1 MEQLGCSATEALI
14 GWSIGGYSVIVLAF
28 IFSTIILKKGVRLVA
43 TISLIISA
51 AAIIM
56 VGVGYNM
63 KSLAVLTIGG
73 FVLKNFLQAVTLSI
87 FQVVAR
93 WFGKSRGMVLGFIG
107 AAFALDNSSSSTGMT
122 LIYNSVG
129 FAGLMV
135 VAAIIVLVIAVC
147 FFTFVRTTPEE
158 LGLTVDGLPSAQA
171 VENNDRE
178 QEQPESK
185 WTFNKLFSK
194 KETWCIMVGVGIFNM
209 TMSCVVTQF
218 FGSLLGMGVT
228 QQMCMTY
235 MLIFGLLGVVMS
247 PIYGKLVD
255 KLGAPKTGVVAAVLY
270 IAAVSGFCFN
280 IPVLG
285 ATGLTFFVGA
295 PVLQPAII
303 MHVFGGREYQATSRY
318 INIGASVI
326 SACGLPFMTMF
337 YDATGSYTPAYY
349 TLLVL
354 NFVALLMMLFC
365 RKTYIEE

>member
-1 MEQLGCSATEALI
+1 
-14 GWSIGGYSVIVLAF
+14 V
-28 IFSTIILKKGVRLVA
+28 
-43 TISLIISA
+43 
-51 AAIIM
+51 
-56 VGVGYNM
+56 
-63 KSLAVLTIGG
+63 G
-73 FVLKNFLQAVTLSI
+73 FV
-87 FQVVAR
+87 
-93 WFGKSRGMVLGFIG
+93 
-107 AAFALDNSSSSTGMT
+107 
-122 LIYNSVG
+122 
-129 FAGLMV
+129 GLMI
-135 VAAIIVLVIAVC
+135 VAAIIVVVIAVC

-158 LGLTVDGLPSAQA
+158 LGLTVDGLPEQG
-171 VENNDRE
+171 VKEKNNE
-178 QEQPESK
+178 KEQPESK
-185 WTFNKLFSK
+185 WTFQKLFSK

-218 FGSLLGMGVT
+218 FGSLLGMGVS

-255 KLGAPKTGVVAAVLY
+255 KLGAPKTGVVAAILY
-270 IAAVSGFCFN
+270 IAAVSGFCFHV
-280 IPVLG
+280 PVLG

-295 PVLQPAII
+295 PVLQPALM

-337 YDATGSYTPAYY
+337 YDASGSYTPAYY
-349 TLLVL
+349 TLLAL